1 MILNYNN
8 INFQDIRY
16 EIDFLNEETMEVE
29 CLDRPKDLQYF
40 PYLDFNKINVYESSA
55 IEQFIS
61 DIYNMNGKEYNE
73 KAKIYSI
80 CDYIKIIKEEY
91 QLFKILNKEENEKIF
106 FKKILNNHLKFIN
119 DNIFEDTT
127 TFSVSNNITR
137 LDFVIY
143 NFIKYYFIDKVT
155 LMKILPK
162 YKNILKL
169 IKNLEKDKQFI
180 IVLSKTKE
188 TLY

>member
-1 MILNYNN
+1 
-8 INFQDIRY
+8 
-16 EIDFLNEETMEVE
+16 
-29 CLDRPKDLQYF
+29 
-40 PYLDFNKINVYESSA
+40 
-55 IEQFIS
+55 
-61 DIYNMNGKEYNE
+61 
-73 KAKIYSI
+73 
-80 CDYIKIIKEEY
+80 
-91 QLFKILNKEENEKIF
+91 
-106 FKKILNNHLKFIN
+106 
-119 DNIFEDTT
+119 T